1 MGKLVGVVG
10 KPNSGKSTFFSAATL
25 AHAEIAAYPFT
36 TIKPNRGVGYV
47 KVKCACKEFNKTC
60 NPQNSVCENGTR
72 LIPIEMLDVAGLVP
86 GAHMGKGMGNQFLD
100 DLRQADALIHIVDA
114 SGSTDSEG
122 KQCEPGTHNPIAD
135 VKFLEEELDLWFINL
150 LKKDWQKISKEVE
163 QSSKNPEK
171 VLAEKLSGL
180 GITEKQIAKS
190 MKESGLAVE
199 DFARALRKNSK
210 PIIICANKSDL
221 KESEKFLDELKIS
234 HNAIPTSADSELA
247 LRRAAEKGLI
257 EYVPGT
263 NDFKIARELSDSQK
277 KALEFIRENILKKLG
292 NTGVQQ
298 CINKAVFK
306 ILNLIVVYPVEDEN
320 KLTDKHGN
328 VLPHTFLV
336 IRGTTARELAYKV
349 HTQIGEKF
357 IAAVDA
363 RTKKRLAADYELK
376 DRDIIKIMISH

>member
-25 AHAEIAAYPFT
+25 AHAEIANYPFT

-47 KVKCACKEFNKTC
+47 KVKCACKEFNKNC
-60 NPQNSVCENGTR
+60 NPQNSICENGMR

-122 KQCEPGTHNPIAD
+122 KQCEAGIHNPLED
-135 VKFLEEELDLWFINL
+135 VKFLEEELDLWFIAL
-150 LKKDWQKISKEVE
+150 LKKDWPKISKEIE
-163 QSSKNPEK
+163 QSSKSPEK
-171 VLAEKLSGL
+171 VLTEKLAGL
-180 GITEKQIAKS
+180 GITEKQIAKAT
-190 MKESGLAVE
+190 KESSLAVE

-221 KESEKFLDELKIS
+221 KETQKYIEELRK
-234 HNAIPTSADSELA
+234 NGAIPTSADSELA

-257 EYVPGT
+257 EYTPGE
-263 NDFKIARELSDSQK
+263 NNFKAAKELSEEQE
-277 KALEFIRENILKKLG
+277 KALDFIRENVLQKFG

-298 CINKAVFK
+298 CINRAVFE
-306 ILNLIVVYPVEDEN
+306 ILNLIAVYPVEDEN

-336 IRGTTARELAYKV
+336 QRGTTAKELAYKV
-349 HTQIGEKF
+349 HTEIGEKF

-363 RTKKRLAADYELK
+363 RTKKRLGADYELK
-376 DRDIIKIMISH
+376 DRDVIKIMISH